1 MATTLPKSPL
11 PDSNPQHEV
20 RERPSN
26 HNSKSNSDYGMSTG
40 GAESYLKSQMHEKR
54 GHSTDT
60 VKSIHHRM
68 KADKTSTR
76 C

>member
-20 RERPSN
+20 RERPSD
-26 HNSKSNSDYGMSTG
+26 HNVKSDRNYGMSSD

-60 VKSIHHRM
+60 AKSIHYRM